1 MAAGNPGDVKPVG
14 EGASELRIN
23 FGPGYR
29 VDFMRRGPLLIGL
42 RAGGAKSMQVTDI
55 AIAKIVAAKWE

>member
-1 MAAGNPGDVKPVG
+1 LAAGNPGDGKPVG

-23 FGPGYR
+23 FGPGHR

-42 RAGGAKSMQVTDI
+42 LAGGAKSMQGTDT
-55 AIAKIVAAKWE
+55 AIAKMVAAKWE